1 MTFTTKKLGDIAFIT
16 KLAGFE
22 HTKYIQGNCS
32 HTKIDET
39 YIPLFIGK
47 TIHDGKIDSNFDW
60 YISKSIS
67 DELPRSKLNKKCF
80 MKKIKN

>member
-1 MTFTTKKLGDIAFIT
+1 MSKIGHIANIT

-32 HTKIDET
+32 HTKENNE

-47 TIHDGKIDSNFDW
+47 DSDNDKGM
-60 YISKSIS
+60 YQSKLKSI
-67 DELPRSKLNKKCF
+67 
-80 MKKIKN
+80 